1 MSLLTFPL
9 FRLLART
16 FGWARFVV
24 PDSRTVELSQTQS
37 TKISAKSSET
47 FQVPR
52 IEPEAGS
59 FRYLVQTRGGARFV
73 VPFWCP
79 MIKIARAIFSREMGF
94 RKAGHDEACSSRVG
108 VPFGGLTILMFFLA
122 AAPLSASRVK
132 DLTLVSGGRE
142 NQLVGYGLV
151 VGLAGDGDSN
161 SQGTLKAVGNSLQR
175 FGITVDS
182 NQIKAKNVAAVMVTA
197 DIGAFLKNGSRID
210 VTVASMGDAKTL
222 QGGVLL
228 QTPLLGADGRVYA
241 VAQGAVAVGGFLGGT
256 GGAGGATVQKNHPTV
271 GLISNGAIVEREIP
285 AKFVTDGS
293 ISLQLHNPDFT
304 SAARMADAINDVFRG
319 AASAADAASVT
330 VQLPE
335 SYRGREVAFLADL
348 GQIEVIPDTLA
359 RVVINERTGTI
370 VATSTVRLSQVAI
383 SLGSLTITVASNVG
397 VSQPN
402 SFNNSGQTTVVPST
416 QTDVEEHKGSFSVVN
431 EAPSIERLASALN
444 ALGVSTREMMAIFQ
458 TLKRSGALQAELV
471 IN

>member
-1 MSLLTFPL
+1 
-9 FRLLART
+9 
-16 FGWARFVV
+16 
-24 PDSRTVELSQTQS
+24 
-37 TKISAKSSET
+37 
-47 FQVPR
+47 
-52 IEPEAGS
+52 
-59 FRYLVQTRGGARFV
+59 
-73 VPFWCP
+73 
-79 MIKIARAIFSREMGF
+79 MINIARAIFSCDF
-94 RKAGHDEACSSRVG
+94 AIRKPGHDDACPSRVYPG
-108 VPFGGLTILMFFLA
+108 IGWLA
-122 AAPLSASRVK
+122 ALVLVFAVAPLHASRVK
-132 DLTLVSGGRE
+132 DLTLVGGGRE

-197 DIGAFLKNGSRID
+197 DISAFLKNGSRID
-210 VTVASMGDAKTL
+210 VTVASMGDAKSL

-228 QTPLLGADGRVYA
+228 QTPLIGADGRAYA

-348 GQIEVIPDTLA
+348 GQIEVIPDTMA